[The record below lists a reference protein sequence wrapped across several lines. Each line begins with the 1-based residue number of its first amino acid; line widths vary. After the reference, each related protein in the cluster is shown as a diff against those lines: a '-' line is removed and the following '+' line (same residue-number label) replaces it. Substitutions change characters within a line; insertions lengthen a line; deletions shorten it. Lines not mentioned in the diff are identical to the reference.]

1 MWKKTK
7 CVSLVAALLLC
18 SSWWPA
24 ISYGEETTEP
34 EVVMSAD
41 QFRTWKET
49 SAKLMAELTLQE
61 EKIKML
67 EKSSDGSTKEL
78 IALQS
83 ELTDCRNRLQQ
94 TESSLE
100 KSEMA
105 MSAAKISLSNLIERL
120 EKLKSEIKRLEH
132 KQVIA
137 KRQRDVWAAI
147 AVVSLGRSVLSD
159 L

>member
-7 CVSLVAALLLC
+7 CVSLVAVLLLC
-18 SSWWPA
+18 SCWRPA
-24 ISYGEETTEP
+24 ISYCEETTEQ

-41 QFRTWKET
+41 QFMTLKET
-49 SAKLMAELTLQE
+49 SAKLRAELTLQE

-67 EKSSDGSTKEL
+67 EMSSDGSTKEL

-83 ELTDCRNRLQQ
+83 ELTDCRNRLQK
-94 TESSLE
+94 TESSLAE
-100 KSEMA
+100 SEMA
-105 MSAAKISLSNLIERL
+105 MSDAKTSLSNLNEHLETLKDKIKKLER
-120 EKLKSEIKRLEH
+120 

-137 KRQRDVWAAI
+137 KRQRDVWAALAI
-147 AVVSLGRSVLSD
+147 VELGRIVLSG

>member
-7 CVSLVAALLLC
+7 CVLLVAALLLC
-18 SSWWPA
+18 SCWWPA
-24 ISYGEETTEP
+24 ISYGEETTVQ
-34 EVVMSAD
+34 EVVMSAE
-41 QFRTWKET
+41 QFRTLKET
-49 SAKLMAELTLQE
+49 SANLRAELTLQE

-67 EKSSDGSTKEL
+67 EKSSDGSAEGL

-83 ELTDCRNRLQQ
+83 ELTDCKNRLQQ

-100 KSEMA
+100 KSEQA
-105 MSAAKISLSNLIERL
+105 MSAAKTSLSNLNEHL
-120 EKLKSEIKRLEH
+120 ETLKAKIKRLEH
-132 KQVIA
+132 QQVIA

-147 AVVSLGRSVLSD
+147 AVVSLGRIVLSG

>member
-7 CVSLVAALLLC
+7 CVSLVAVLLLC
-18 SSWWPA
+18 SCWWPA
-24 ISYGEETTEP
+24 ISYCEETTEQ

-41 QFRTWKET
+41 QFRTLKET
-49 SAKLMAELTLQE
+49 SAKLRAELTLQE
-61 EKIKML
+61 ERIKML

-94 TESSLE
+94 TESSLA

-105 MSAAKISLSNLIERL
+105 MSDAKTSLSNLTEHL
-120 EKLKSEIKRLEH
+120 ETLTAKIKRLER

-137 KRQRDVWAAI
+137 KRQRDVWAAL
-147 AVVSLGRSVLSD
+147 ALVELGRIVLSG

>member
-1 MWKKTK
+1 MWKKIK
-7 CVSLVAALLLC
+7 CVSLVAVLLLC
-18 SSWWPA
+18 SCWWPA
-24 ISYGEETTEP
+24 ISYCEETTEQ

-41 QFRTWKET
+41 QFRTLKET
-49 SAKLMAELTLQE
+49 SAKLRAELTLQE
-61 EKIKML
+61 ERIKML

-94 TESSLE
+94 TESSLA

-105 MSAAKISLSNLIERL
+105 MSDAKISLSNLTEHL
-120 EKLKSEIKRLEH
+120 ETLTAKIKRLER

-137 KRQRDVWAAI
+137 KRQRDVWAAL
-147 AVVSLGRSVLSD
+147 ALVELGRIVLSG

>member
-18 SSWWPA
+18 SCWWPA
-24 ISYGEETTEP
+24 ISYGEETTEQ
-34 EVVMSAD
+34 EVVMSAA
-41 QFRTWKET
+41 QFRTLKET
-49 SAKLMAELTLQE
+49 SAELRAELTLQE

-83 ELTDCRNRLQQ
+83 ELTDCRNKLQQ
-94 TESSLE
+94 TESSLS
-100 KSEMA
+100 KSELA
-105 MSAAKISLSNLIERL
+105 MKDAEISLANLNEHL
-120 EKLKSEIKRLEH
+120 ETLKAKIKRLEH
-132 KQVIA
+132 QMVIA

-147 AVVSLGRSVLSD
+147 AVASLGRIVLSG

>member
-7 CVSLVAALLLC
+7 CVSLVAVLLLC
-18 SSWWPA
+18 SCWRPA
-24 ISYGEETTEP
+24 ISYCEETTEQ

-41 QFRTWKET
+41 QFRTLKET
-49 SAKLMAELTLQE
+49 SAKLRAELTLQE
-61 EKIKML
+61 ERIKML

-94 TESSLE
+94 TEISLA

-105 MSAAKISLSNLIERL
+105 MSDAKTSLSNLTEHL
-120 EKLKSEIKRLEH
+120 ETLTEKIKRLER

-137 KRQRDVWAAI
+137 KRQRDVWAALAI
-147 AVVSLGRSVLSD
+147 VELGRIVLSG

>member
-1 MWKKTK
+1 
-7 CVSLVAALLLC
+7 
-18 SSWWPA
+18 
-24 ISYGEETTEP
+24 
-34 EVVMSAD
+34 MSAD
-41 QFRTWKET
+41 QFMTLKET
-49 SAKLMAELTLQE
+49 SAKLKAELTLQE
-61 EKIKML
+61 ERIKML

-94 TESSLE
+94 TESSLA

-105 MSAAKISLSNLIERL
+105 MSDAKTSLSNLTEHL
-120 EKLKSEIKRLEH
+120 ETLKAKIKRLEH
-132 KQVIA
+132 QQVIA

-147 AVVSLGRSVLSD
+147 AVVSLGRIVLSE

>member
-7 CVSLVAALLLC
+7 CVSLVAVLLLC
-18 SSWWPA
+18 SCWQPA
-24 ISYGEETTEP
+24 ISYCEETTEQ

-41 QFRTWKET
+41 QFMTLKET
-49 SAKLMAELTLQE
+49 SAKLRAELTLQE
-61 EKIKML
+61 ERIKML

-94 TESSLE
+94 TESSLA

-105 MSAAKISLSNLIERL
+105 MSDAKTSLSNLTEHL
-120 EKLKSEIKRLEH
+120 ETLTAKIKRLEH
-132 KQVIA
+132 QQVIA

-147 AVVSLGRSVLSD
+147 AVVSLGRIVLSE

>member
-7 CVSLVAALLLC
+7 CVSLVAVLLLC
-18 SSWWPA
+18 SCWRPA
-24 ISYGEETTEP
+24 ISYCEETTEQ

-41 QFRTWKET
+41 QFMTLKET
-49 SAKLMAELTLQE
+49 SAKLRAELTLQE
-61 EKIKML
+61 ERIKML

-78 IALQS
+78 IELQS

-94 TESSLE
+94 TESSLA

-105 MSAAKISLSNLIERL
+105 MSDAKTSLSNLNKHL
-120 EKLKSEIKRLEH
+120 ETLKAKIKRLER

-147 AVVSLGRSVLSD
+147 AVVSLGRIVLSG

>member
-41 QFRTWKET
+41 QFRTLKET
-49 SAKLMAELTLQE
+49 SAKLRAELILQE

-94 TESSLE
+94 TESSLA

-105 MSAAKISLSNLIERL
+105 MSDAKTSLSNLTEHL
-120 EKLKSEIKRLEH
+120 ETLTAKIKRLER

-147 AVVSLGRSVLSD
+147 AVVSLGRIVLSG

>member
-7 CVSLVAALLLC
+7 CVSLVAVLLFC
-18 SSWWPA
+18 SCLRPA
-24 ISYGEETTEP
+24 ISYCEETTEQ

-41 QFRTWKET
+41 QFRTLKET
-49 SAKLMAELTLQE
+49 SAKLRAELTLQE
-61 EKIKML
+61 ERIKML

-94 TESSLE
+94 TESSLA

-105 MSAAKISLSNLIERL
+105 MSDAKTSLSNLTEHLETLTAKIKMLER
-120 EKLKSEIKRLEH
+120 

-137 KRQRDVWAAI
+137 KRQRDVWAALAI
-147 AVVSLGRSVLSD
+147 VELGRIVLSG

>member
-1 MWKKTK
+1 
-7 CVSLVAALLLC
+7 
-18 SSWWPA
+18 
-24 ISYGEETTEP
+24 
-34 EVVMSAD
+34 MSAD
-41 QFRTWKET
+41 QFRTLKET
-49 SAKLMAELTLQE
+49 SAKLRAELTLQE

-94 TESSLE
+94 TESSLA

-105 MSAAKISLSNLIERL
+105 MSDAKTSLSNLTEHL
-120 EKLKSEIKRLEH
+120 ETLTAKIKRLER

-137 KRQRDVWAAI
+137 KRQRDVWAALAI
-147 AVVSLGRSVLSD
+147 VELGRIVLSG

>member
-18 SSWWPA
+18 SCWWPA
-24 ISYGEETTEP
+24 ISYGEETTEQ
-34 EVVMSAD
+34 EVVMSAA
-41 QFRTWKET
+41 QFRTLKET
-49 SAKLMAELTLQE
+49 SAKLRAELTLQE

-94 TESSLE
+94 TESSLS

-105 MSAAKISLSNLIERL
+105 MKDAEISLASLNEHL
-120 EKLKSEIKRLEH
+120 ETLKVKIKRLEH
-132 KQVIA
+132 QQVIA
-137 KRQRDVWAAI
+137 KRQRDVWATI
-147 AVVSLGRSVLSD
+147 AVVSLGRIVLSG

>member
-41 QFRTWKET
+41 QFMTLKET
-49 SAKLMAELTLQE
+49 SAKLKAELTLQE
-61 EKIKML
+61 ERIKML

-94 TESSLE
+94 TESSLA

-105 MSAAKISLSNLIERL
+105 MSDAKTSLSNLNKHL
-120 EKLKSEIKRLEH
+120 ETLKAKIKRLEH
-132 KQVIA
+132 QQVIA

-147 AVVSLGRSVLSD
+147 AVVSLYRIVLSG

>member
-1 MWKKTK
+1 MWKKIK

-41 QFRTWKET
+41 QFRTLKET
-49 SAKLMAELTLQE
+49 SAKLRAELTLQE

-67 EKSSDGSTKEL
+67 EMSSDGSTKEL

-100 KSEMA
+100 KSEIA
-105 MSAAKISLSNLIERL
+105 MSAAKTSLSNLTEHL
-120 EKLKSEIKRLEH
+120 ETLKEKIKRLEH

-137 KRQRDVWAAI
+137 KRQRDVWAVIAI
-147 AVVSLGRSVLSD
+147 VSLGRIVISGL
-159 L
+159 

>member
-7 CVSLVAALLLC
+7 CVSLVAVLLLC
-18 SSWWPA
+18 SCWRPA
-24 ISYGEETTEP
+24 ISYCEETTEQ

-41 QFRTWKET
+41 QFMTLKET
-49 SAKLMAELTLQE
+49 SAKLRAELTLQE
-61 EKIKML
+61 ERIKML

-94 TESSLE
+94 NERSLA

-105 MSAAKISLSNLIERL
+105 MSAAKTSLSNLNEHLEKLKARIERL
-120 EKLKSEIKRLEH
+120 EH
-132 KQVIA
+132 QQVIA

-147 AVVSLGRSVLSD
+147 AVVGLGRIVLSE

>member
-18 SSWWPA
+18 SCWWPA
-24 ISYGEETTEP
+24 ISYGEETTEQ

-41 QFRTWKET
+41 QFRTLKET
-49 SAKLMAELTLQE
+49 SMKLSEELNLQE
-61 EKIKML
+61 QKIKML

-94 TESSLE
+94 TESSLS
-100 KSEMA
+100 KSELVMKDA
-105 MSAAKISLSNLIERL
+105 EISLANLNEHL
-120 EKLKSEIKRLEH
+120 ETLKVKIKRLEH
-132 KQVIA
+132 QMVIA

-147 AVVSLGRSVLSD
+147 AVVSLGRIVLSG

>member
-7 CVSLVAALLLC
+7 CVSLVAVLLLC
-18 SSWWPA
+18 SCWWPA
-24 ISYGEETTEP
+24 ISYCEETTEQ

-41 QFRTWKET
+41 QFRTLKET
-49 SAKLMAELTLQE
+49 SAKLRSELTLQE

-78 IALQS
+78 IALQI

-94 TESSLE
+94 TESSLA

-105 MSAAKISLSNLIERL
+105 MSDAKTSLSNLTEHL
-120 EKLKSEIKRLEH
+120 ETLTAKIKRLER

-137 KRQRDVWAAI
+137 KRQRDVWAALAI
-147 AVVSLGRSVLSD
+147 VNLGRIVLSG

>member
-49 SAKLMAELTLQE
+49 SAKLRAELTLQE
-61 EKIKML
+61 ERIKML
-67 EKSSDGSTKEL
+67 EMSSDGSAKEL
-78 IALQS
+78 TALQI
-83 ELTDCRNRLQQ
+83 ELTDCKNRLKQ
-94 TESSLE
+94 TENSLE
-100 KSEMA
+100 KSEME
-105 MSAAKISLSNLIERL
+105 MSAAKISLSNLMKRL
-120 EKLKSEIKRLEH
+120 EKLKSEIQRLEH

-137 KRQRDVWAAI
+137 KRQRDAWAAI

>member
-7 CVSLVAALLLC
+7 CVSLVAVLLLC
-18 SSWWPA
+18 SCWWPA
-24 ISYGEETTEP
+24 ISYGEETTEQ

-41 QFRTWKET
+41 QFRTLKET
-49 SAKLMAELTLQE
+49 SAKLRAELTLQE

-67 EKSSDGSTKEL
+67 EKSSDGSTQEL
-78 IALQS
+78 IELQG

-94 TESSLE
+94 TESSLV

-105 MSAAKISLSNLIERL
+105 MSAAKTSLSNLNEHL
-120 EKLKSEIKRLEH
+120 ETLKAKIKRLEH
-132 KQVIA
+132 QQVIA
-137 KRQRDVWAAI
+137 KRQRDIWAAI
-147 AVVSLGRSVLSD
+147 AVVSLSRIVLSG

>member
-1 MWKKTK
+1 
-7 CVSLVAALLLC
+7 
-18 SSWWPA
+18 
-24 ISYGEETTEP
+24 
-34 EVVMSAD
+34 MSAD
-41 QFRTWKET
+41 QFRTLKET
-49 SAKLMAELTLQE
+49 SAKLRSELTLQE

-78 IALQS
+78 IALQI

-94 TESSLE
+94 TESSLA

-105 MSAAKISLSNLIERL
+105 MSDAKTSLSNLIERL

-137 KRQRDVWAAI
+137 KRQRDAWAAI

>member
-18 SSWWPA
+18 SSWLPA

-41 QFRTWKET
+41 QFRTLKET
-49 SAKLMAELTLQE
+49 SAKLGAELTLQE

-100 KSEMA
+100 KSEIA
-105 MSAAKISLSNLIERL
+105 MSAAKTSLSNLNEHL
-120 EKLKSEIKRLEH
+120 ETLKDKIKRLER

-137 KRQRDVWAAI
+137 KRQRDVWAAL
-147 AVVSLGRSVLSD
+147 ALVELGRIVLSG

>member
-7 CVSLVAALLLC
+7 CVSLVAVLLLC
-18 SSWWPA
+18 SCWRPA
-24 ISYGEETTEP
+24 ISYCEETMEK

-41 QFRTWKET
+41 QFMTLKET
-49 SAKLMAELTLQE
+49 SAKLRAELTLQE
-61 EKIKML
+61 ERIKML

-83 ELTDCRNRLQQ
+83 ELTECRNRLQQ
-94 TESSLE
+94 TERSLA

-105 MSAAKISLSNLIERL
+105 MSAAKTSLSNLNEHLEKLKARIERL
-120 EKLKSEIKRLEH
+120 EH
-132 KQVIA
+132 QQVIA

-147 AVVSLGRSVLSD
+147 AVVSLGRIVLSG

>member
-7 CVSLVAALLLC
+7 CVSLVAVLLLC
-18 SSWWPA
+18 SCWRPA
-24 ISYGEETTEP
+24 ISCCEETTEQ

-41 QFRTWKET
+41 QFMTLKET
-49 SAKLMAELTLQE
+49 SAKLRAELTLQE
-61 EKIKML
+61 ERIKML

-94 TESSLE
+94 TESSLA

-105 MSAAKISLSNLIERL
+105 MSDAKTSLSNLTEHL
-120 EKLKSEIKRLEH
+120 ETLTAKIKRLER

-137 KRQRDVWAAI
+137 KRQRDVWAALAI
-147 AVVSLGRSVLSD
+147 VELGRIVLSG

>member
-41 QFRTWKET
+41 QFRTLKET
-49 SAKLMAELTLQE
+49 SAKLRAELTLQE
-61 EKIKML
+61 ERIKML

-94 TESSLE
+94 TESSLA

-105 MSAAKISLSNLIERL
+105 MSDAKTSLSNLTEHL
-120 EKLKSEIKRLEH
+120 ETLTAKIKRLER

-137 KRQRDVWAAI
+137 KRQRDVWAAL
-147 AVVSLGRSVLSD
+147 ALVELGRIVLSG

>member
-49 SAKLMAELTLQE
+49 SAKLRAELTLQE
-61 EKIKML
+61 ERIKML
-67 EKSSDGSTKEL
+67 EMSSDGSTKEL
-78 IALQS
+78 TALQI
-83 ELTDCRNRLQQ
+83 ELTDCKNRLKQ
-94 TESSLE
+94 TESSLA

-105 MSAAKISLSNLIERL
+105 MSAAKTSLSNLNEHL
-120 EKLKSEIKRLEH
+120 ETLKEKIKRLEH
-132 KQVIA
+132 QQVIA
-137 KRQRDVWAAI
+137 KRQRDMWAAI
-147 AVVSLGRSVLSD
+147 AVVSLGRIVLSG

>member
-41 QFRTWKET
+41 QFRTLKET
-49 SAKLMAELTLQE
+49 SVKLRAELTLQE

-67 EKSSDGSTKEL
+67 EKSSDGSMKEL

-105 MSAAKISLSNLIERL
+105 MSAAKNSLSNLNEHLETLKDKIKKLER
-120 EKLKSEIKRLEH
+120 

>member
-7 CVSLVAALLLC
+7 CVSLVAVLLLC
-18 SSWWPA
+18 SCCQPA
-24 ISYGEETTEP
+24 ISYCEETTEQ

-41 QFRTWKET
+41 QFMTLKET
-49 SAKLMAELTLQE
+49 SAKLRAELTLQE
-61 EKIKML
+61 ERIKML

-94 TESSLE
+94 TESSLA

-105 MSAAKISLSNLIERL
+105 MSDAKTSLSNLNEHL
-120 EKLKSEIKRLEH
+120 ETLKAKIKRLEH
-132 KQVIA
+132 QQVIA

-147 AVVSLGRSVLSD
+147 AVVSLGKIVLSG

>member
-7 CVSLVAALLLC
+7 CVSLVAVLLLC
-18 SSWWPA
+18 SCWRPA
-24 ISYGEETTEP
+24 ISYCEETTEQ

-41 QFRTWKET
+41 QFMTLKET
-49 SAKLMAELTLQE
+49 SAKLKAELTLQE
-61 EKIKML
+61 ERIKML

-94 TESSLE
+94 TESSLA

-105 MSAAKISLSNLIERL
+105 MSDAKTSLSNLTEHL
-120 EKLKSEIKRLEH
+120 ETLTAKIKRLER

-137 KRQRDVWAAI
+137 KRQRDVWAAL
-147 AVVSLGRSVLSD
+147 ALVELGRIVLSG

>member
-7 CVSLVAALLLC
+7 CVSLVAVLLLC
-18 SSWWPA
+18 SCWRPA
-24 ISYGEETTEP
+24 ISYCEETTEQ

-41 QFRTWKET
+41 QFMTLKET
-49 SAKLMAELTLQE
+49 SAKLRAELTLQE
-61 EKIKML
+61 EKIRML

-83 ELTDCRNRLQQ
+83 ELTDCMNRLQQ
-94 TESSLE
+94 TERSLK

-105 MSAAKISLSNLIERL
+105 MSAAKTSLSNLNEHL
-120 EKLKSEIKRLEH
+120 ETLKSKIKRLER

-137 KRQRDVWAAI
+137 KRQRDVWSALAI
-147 AVVSLGRSVLSD
+147 VELARIVVSGS
-159 L
+159 

>member
-7 CVSLVAALLLC
+7 CVSLVAVLLLC
-18 SSWWPA
+18 SCWWPA
-24 ISYGEETTEP
+24 ISYCEETTEQ

-41 QFRTWKET
+41 QFRTLKET
-49 SAKLMAELTLQE
+49 SAKLRSELTLQE

-78 IALQS
+78 IALQI

-94 TESSLE
+94 TESSLA

-105 MSAAKISLSNLIERL
+105 MSDAKTSLSNLTEHL
-120 EKLKSEIKRLEH
+120 ETLTAKIKRLER

-137 KRQRDVWAAI
+137 KRQRDVWAALAI
-147 AVVSLGRSVLSD
+147 VELGRIVLSG

>member
-18 SSWWPA
+18 SCWWPA
-24 ISYGEETTEP
+24 ISYGEETTEQ

-41 QFRTWKET
+41 QFRTLKET
-49 SAKLMAELTLQE
+49 SAKLRAELTLQE
-61 EKIKML
+61 EKIKRL
-67 EKSSDGSTKEL
+67 EESSSSSSKEL
-78 IALQS
+78 AALQS
-83 ELTDCRNRLQQ
+83 ELTDCRSKLQQ
-94 TESSLE
+94 TESSLA

-105 MSAAKISLSNLIERL
+105 MSDAKTSLSNLTEQL
-120 EKLKSEIKRLEH
+120 ETLTAKIKRLER

-137 KRQRDVWAAI
+137 KRQRDAWAAI

>member
-7 CVSLVAALLLC
+7 CVSLVAVLLLC
-18 SSWWPA
+18 SCWWPA
-24 ISYGEETTEP
+24 ISYCEETTEQ

-41 QFRTWKET
+41 QFRTLKET
-49 SAKLMAELTLQE
+49 SAKLRSELTLQE

-78 IALQS
+78 IALQI

-94 TESSLE
+94 TESSLA

-105 MSAAKISLSNLIERL
+105 MSDAKTSLSNLIERL

-137 KRQRDVWAAI
+137 KRQRDAWAAI